1 MRTQQRRHAAAKNG
15 IRSRDQRIDTR
26 ATPIRVPIL
35 KQLVS
40 VETLQLSHT
49 HPLDAALSHDWRD
62 SIDSTLEHFI
72 IKYLH
77 YAHCDLN
84 TLYECNKFQLVFTES
99 KDLVG
104 TFIPKSVFI
113 FVTFCGVFWHAY
125 FSGGYSSL
133 LVGSVKK
140 FSLCHMA
147 I

>member
-15 IRSRDQRIDTR
+15 IRSRDQRIDAR
-26 ATPIRVPIL
+26 ATPIRLPIL
-35 KQLVS
+35 KQLVYRNFAA
-40 VETLQLSHT
+40 QSHT
-49 HPLDAALSHDWRD
+49 SFRRCPSHDWRD

-84 TLYECNKFQLVFTES
+84 TLYECNKFQPVFTES
-99 KDLVG
+99 KVLVG
-104 TFIPKSVFI
+104 IFIPRSVFI

-133 LVGSVKK
+133 LVGSVKN